1 MYEAPVD
8 LKEVCL
14 EADMSKITL
23 QTEPVPARLVQ
34 GLPSKSKKLIDS
46 IDAHEMAIK
55 RKIQRITYPSEIRV
69 HRTAQN
75 FSRLAQPEPMVNISK
90 INVRFTVQKDPTNSI
105 GITKYGG
112 IIFVRN
118 NLNLFNSPAE
128 IFS

>member
-1 MYEAPVD
+1 MYEAPV
-8 LKEVCL
+8 KQKAVCL
-14 EADMSKITL
+14 EADMSQITL
-23 QTEPVPARLVQ
+23 QTEPVPAPLVQ

-46 IDAHEMAIK
+46 IGAHEMAVK
-55 RKIQRITYPSEIRV
+55 RKIQRIAYPSEIRV

-75 FSRLAQPEPMVNISK
+75 LSRLAQPEQMVNISK
-90 INVRFTVQKDPTNSI
+90 INVRFSVQSDPTNSI
-105 GITKYGG
+105 GITRFGG